1 MIDRQW
7 TTTTQPKSIHI
18 ETFRQADEI
27 TINSHHN
34 KWKISGVFSGKVSVC
49 QITLT
54 FSEFPQR

>member
-49 QITLT
+49 QI
-54 FSEFPQR
+54 